1 MRRISSLAQLV
12 IILSIMYINNVYE
25 SKYFLEP
32 LMLKIGNEY
41 NLNNVKEISVTDDFL
56 TLDKT
61 IINCQ
66 NEETLQDCQNRKYS
80 NTLTEQCKC
89 LPFAIRNE
97 NEVIFHHIYNLLL
110 YLPIPSFQSFIQM
123 FVTNLCHMQ
132 LIPLNR
138 RASHISPNSHSL
150 FYGRTFY
157 TFPNSGTNYSP

>member
-61 IINCQ
+61 IIKCQ
-66 NEETLQDCQNRKYS
+66 NEESLQGCKTRKYID
-80 NTLTEQCKC
+80 TLVEHCKC
-89 LPFAIRNE
+89 LPFGIRNN
-97 NEVIFHHIYNLLL
+97 NEVL
-110 YLPIPSFQSFIQM
+110 S
-123 FVTNLCHMQ
+123 T
-132 LIPLNR
+132 PL
-138 RASHISPNSHSL
+138 
-150 FYGRTFY
+150 
-157 TFPNSGTNYSP
+157 

>member
-61 IINCQ
+61 IIKCQ
-66 NEETLQDCQNRKYS
+66 NQESLQDCKTRKYL
-80 NTLTEQCKC
+80 NTMVKQCKC
-89 LPFAIRNE
+89 LPFALRND
-97 NEVIFHHIYNLLL
+97 NEVCLHKKNQH
-110 YLPIPSFQSFIQM
+110 
-123 FVTNLCHMQ
+123 
-132 LIPLNR
+132 
-138 RASHISPNSHSL
+138 
-150 FYGRTFY
+150 
-157 TFPNSGTNYSP
+157 